1 MRTRLNF
8 VLFFFGL
15 LFLTLFFRA
24 AFLQI
29 IPDDRLK
36 KLQTRLFQTT
46 VHLDPRRGA
55 ITDRHGRDLA
65 ISFSAQSLY
74 ADPQLIKEPRRT
86 SRMLGKILGAA
97 PQMIYAKIKD
107 PSRRFVW
114 IQRKIDPSQVKKIK
128 ELEIQGLGF
137 IDDWKRVY
145 PNDGLLSQTLGFVNS
160 EGKGLEGLEL
170 AYQSLLEGDPM
181 KVAVRRDARGRPLM
195 TDSLLFTEHPEGKE
209 VRLTI
214 DSEMQFQLETELA
227 NAVAEFDADG
237 AVGIILDAKTSA
249 IRAMASNPSY
259 DLNAVQSSPPDHRRN
274 RVVTD
279 AFEPGST
286 MKSFVVAKGL
296 KEKILQP
303 NTKYF
308 CENGVMKIG
317 KRIIREA
324 ETSHNFGHLTVTEIL
339 AKSSNIGTTKIAFQ
353 LGAERL
359 REAYLEFGFG
369 DRTQIDFPG
378 ETRGILHNLPWNPH
392 LLSNISFGHGMT
404 ASPLQIANAYA
415 ALVNGGNLNKPYL
428 VESIKDQESGK
439 AQAFPA
445 QLIRKVLTPQE
456 SNQMRMMLA
465 AVTAEEGTGKSA
477 RVKGF
482 IVGGKTGTAQK
493 VNPKSRGY
501 LPGAYISSFAGF
513 IPAQDPQFVI
523 YVAIDHP
530 KKAFYGSTVAAPLF
544 ARLAGFAARREGL
557 PPSEPLLSPPSSR
570 RNLAGSATPSE
581 SSVIGKKKI
590 DSTIA
595 ELPESDISK
604 KAKAALQDGASLVM
618 PTVLNQPLR
627 EALHRLQP
635 LNKPVEIKGS
645 GRVSDVWPLPGQS
658 LEGVDKIIIQLE

>member
-1 MRTRLNF
+1 MKTRLNV
-8 VLFFFGL
+8 VLIFFGF

-24 AFLQI
+24 AFLQV
-29 IPDDRLK
+29 IPNERLK

-55 ITDRHGRDLA
+55 IVDRHGRDLA
-65 ISFSAQSLY
+65 ISFSAQSVY
-74 ADPQLIKEPRRT
+74 ADPQLIKEPRRA
-86 SRMLGKILGAA
+86 SRVIGKILGVA
-97 PQMIYAKIKD
+97 PQTLFAKIKD

-114 IQRKIDPSQVKKIK
+114 IQRKLDSSRVKQLKQLNIAG
-128 ELEIQGLGF
+128 IGF
-137 IDDWKRVY
+137 VDDWKRVY

-170 AYQSLLEGDPM
+170 VHQSLLEGDPM

-209 VRLTI
+209 VKLTI

-237 AVGIILDAKTSA
+237 AVGVILDAKTSA
-249 IRAMASNPSY
+249 LRALASNPTY
-259 DLNAVQSSPPDHRRN
+259 DLNDLSNSVALHRRN
-274 RVVTD
+274 KVITD

-286 MKSFVVAKGL
+286 MKSFVIAAGL

-308 CENGVMKIG
+308 CENGSMRVG
-317 KRIIREA
+317 NRIIREA
-324 ETSHNFGHLTVTEIL
+324 EASHTFGNMTVTDIL

-353 LGAERL
+353 LGPERL
-359 REAYLEFGFG
+359 REVYKEFGFG

-378 ETRGILHNLPWNPH
+378 ETRGILHQLPWTPH

-415 ALVNGGNLNKPYL
+415 ALVNGGKLNRPYL
-428 VESIKDQESGK
+428 VDSIKDPETSKSIVFRPELVRQVLTDQES
-439 AQAFPA
+439 
-445 QLIRKVLTPQE
+445 T
-456 SNQMRMMLA
+456 QMRMMLS
-465 AVTAEEGTGKSA
+465 AVTGDGGTGQSA

-493 VNPKSRGY
+493 VNPNSRGY
-501 LPGAYISSFAGF
+501 LPGAYISSFVGF
-513 IPAQDPQFVI
+513 IPAHDPQFVI

-557 PPSEPLLSPPSSR
+557 SPSEPLLSPSSR
-570 RNLAGSATPSE
+570 SKKL
-581 SSVIGKKKI
+581 SSVIDK
-590 DSTIA
+590 DENPHSSSMMPA
-595 ELPESDISK
+595 
-604 KAKAALQDGASLVM
+604 VM
-618 PTVLNQPLR
+618 NLTLR
-627 EALHRLQP
+627 EALQRLQP
-635 LNKPVEIKGS
+635 LNRPLEIKGT
-645 GRVSDVWPLPGQS
+645 GRVSDLWPLPGQS
-658 LEGVDKIIIQLE
+658 LEGVEKIIIQLE